1 MIKKEKIFH
10 WEDLS
15 NTQGCCFLPCSQ
27 RPQSSQEILRCESYF
42 NFSSGFSVLGEVVH
56 IGFSSHVILQS
67 LNTRIKELGE
77 GQWKHTTG
85 IWHAL
90 PTSFFFNLEDG
101 SPERSFFSA
110 LETLVCTA
118 AFLNFFFFSSQAAI
132 IFVCITM
139 MNYFFS
145 LDSLLR
151 VTFTDNWR
159 ALPMNKTSLLSIGI
173 KEKWTT
179 CMSQLTNSPSEII
192 NFTSTSS
199 DVDLSFIL
207 ITIETAVAW
216 LAALKYNVLP

>member
-1 MIKKEKIFH
+1 MIKKEKSFH

-27 RPQSSQEILRCESYF
+27 RPQSSQEILRYESYF
-42 NFSSGFSVLGEVVH
+42 NFSSGFSVLREVVH
-56 IGFSSHVILQS
+56 IGFSSHIILQS

-85 IWHAL
+85 MWHAL
-90 PTSFFFNLEDG
+90 PTSFLFHLEDG
-101 SPERSFFSA
+101 SPERSFFLS
-110 LETLVCTA
+110 TGNHSMYSSLVE
-118 AFLNFFFFSSQAAI
+118 FFFFSSQATI

-151 VTFTDNWR
+151 VTFADNWR

-179 CMSQLTNSPSEII
+179 CMSQFTNSPGEII

-216 LAALKYNVLP
+216 LAPLKHNVLT